1 MIWFYRR
8 AFDAPTLAP
17 GERAWL
23 TFDRLELAAV
33 IYLNGVEVGRH
44 ANAFYPCQ
52 IDITEQMREGENV
65 LVVGVEAGL
74 FHASERPSEG
84 YGMQYDCK
92 LTKRVWLRTV
102 QSSFEWDWSTRLLNV
117 GLSGDVALEIASD
130 LRVDGLVA
138 LATVSDDL
146 QTGRVTARLFA
157 EGLADGP
164 QAGVLSVDLTGL
176 PNLSGLSVEIRVIIQ
191 PGANRLEATLDVPNP
206 DLWWPVGHGAQ
217 PLYTVRAALAVG
229 GQVIAEEARVVG
241 FRRVRVNQAPHPAP
255 QGGSYF
261 IIEINNKPIF
271 CKGGNLVP
279 EDMIPA
285 RLDRARYETLVDRAL
300 EANFNLLRV
309 WGGGV
314 YESDDL
320 YEICDARGVLM
331 WQEFIFACAKYPT
344 TDPEFL
350 ADVKREARYQVRRL
364 AHHPSLIVWCGNN
377 EMEEANYH
385 WGYEQGV
392 AHPDYALFHMVLPII
407 LKEEDNTPS
416 GRYYQPSSPYSPDLE
431 SPRRAD
437 MGDQHPWAIGGGNT
451 EFHDYRALISRF
463 PNEGGI
469 LGPTALP
476 TVLACLPEGQRD
488 PDAPAFPQGYKS
500 GAGAPGEALRALAW
514 DAHENASTFEGEQS
528 SMNQMIERW
537 TGRSIEGMTVTDF
550 VYWAGLVQGMGFHEY
565 IRNFR
570 RRMFSSAAA
579 IFWMYNDCW
588 PAIRSWTIVD
598 YYQRRTP
605 SFHPVRRAFAPLA
618 VFLAVEEGK
627 VKVFGVNEGPT
638 WAGEL
643 RYGLLA
649 PAGGYPL
656 DETRA
661 VTLPANSSTLLAEFE
676 VAAWEALGQTTHIPF
691 ALLSRDGQIVGQDV
705 YFPTYYKEMQW
716 PRAEVRVRREG
727 DRAIFESDVFAWR
740 VCLDLDGE
748 RALPDNYFDIL
759 PGVPTI
765 LDWPESLGAPRILRV
780 GNG

>member
-1 MIWFYRR
+1 M
-8 AFDAPTLAP
+8 
-17 GERAWL
+17 
-23 TFDRLELAAV
+23 
-33 IYLNGVEVGRH
+33 
-44 ANAFYPCQ
+44 
-52 IDITEQMREGENV
+52 
-65 LVVGVEAGL
+65 
-74 FHASERPSEG
+74 
-84 YGMQYDCK
+84 
-92 LTKRVWLRTV
+92 
-102 QSSFEWDWSTRLLNV
+102 
-117 GLSGDVALEIASD
+117 
-130 LRVDGLVA
+130 
-138 LATVSDDL
+138 
-146 QTGRVTARLFA
+146 
-157 EGLADGP
+157 
-164 QAGVLSVDLTGL
+164 
-176 PNLSGLSVEIRVIIQ
+176 
-191 PGANRLEATLDVPNP
+191 
-206 DLWWPVGHGAQ
+206 GHGAQ
-217 PLYTVRAALAVG
+217 PLYTVRATLAVG
-229 GQVIAEEARVVG
+229 GEIVAEDSRRVG

-364 AHHPSLIVWCGNN
+364 AHHPSLVVWCGNN
-377 EMEEANYH
+377 EMEEGAYH

-407 LKEEDNTPS
+407 LKEEDGT
-416 GRYYQPSSPYSPDLE
+416 RYYQPSSPYSPDLE

-476 TVLACLPEGQRD
+476 TVLACLPEGLRD

-514 DAHENASTFEGEQS
+514 DVHENASTFDGEQS
-528 SMNQMIERW
+528 TMNRMIERW
-537 TGRSIEGMTVTDF
+537 TGQPIAGMTVADF

-618 VFLAVEEGK
+618 VFIAVEDGK
-627 VKVFGVNEGPT
+627 VQDLRRQRG
-638 WAGEL
+638 AGL
-643 RYGLLA
+643 GGRVALW
-649 PAGGYPL
+649 PAGADG
-656 DETRA
+656 R
-661 VTLPANSSTLLAEFE
+661 
-676 VAAWEALGQTTHIPF
+676 
-691 ALLSRDGQIVGQDV
+691 LSCG
-705 YFPTYYKEMQW
+705 
-716 PRAEVRVRREG
+716 
-727 DRAIFESDVFAWR
+727 
-740 VCLDLDGE
+740 
-748 RALPDNYFDIL
+748 
-759 PGVPTI
+759 
-765 LDWPESLGAPRILRV
+765 
-780 GNG
+780 